1 MAEDSIKLFGF
12 EIKRARNRQQEKL
25 QSIVPPV
32 DEDGAG
38 YVTAAGAHYGTYVDL
53 DGEKSKDEK
62 QLIRQYRSVSH
73 HPEVDAAVEDITNEA
88 ISSTFEEASV
98 KLNLDNVEGISD
110 QIKKAMD
117 EEFTNVLSMLNFRD
131 MGHDLFKRWYID
143 GRMFHH
149 LVLDENNL
157 KAGIQ
162 EIRPIDAAKIKKVKQ
177 VKKKK
182 DPETGATLIESVDE
196 FYIYQEKAGSNQ
208 SRY

>member
-12 EIKRARNRQQEKL
+12 EIKRSRNKQQEKL

-98 KLNLDNVEGISD
+98 KLNLDNVEGLSD
-110 QIKKAMD
+110 QIKKAMT
-117 EEFTNVLSMLNFRD
+117 EEFTYVLSMLNFRD
-131 MGHDLFKRWYID
+131 IGHDMFKRWYID

-149 LVLDENNL
+149 LVLDEKNL

-182 DPETGATLIESVDE
+182 
-196 FYIYQEKAGSNQ
+196 EKNKFIF
-208 SRY
+208 